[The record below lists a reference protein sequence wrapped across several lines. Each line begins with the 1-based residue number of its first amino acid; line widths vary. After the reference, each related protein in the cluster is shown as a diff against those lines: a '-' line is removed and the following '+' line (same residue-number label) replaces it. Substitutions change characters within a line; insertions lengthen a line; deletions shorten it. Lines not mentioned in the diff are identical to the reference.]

1 MGLFANS
8 TVLHQV
14 EICCKISQNKL
25 AVALGVR
32 RSIVYHWFHEK
43 VDPNAETVAEIVKAL
58 KSLSPDA
65 AEEFIK
71 LYLGDLMRDERSDE
85 EN

>member
-1 MGLFANS
+1 MGRAGKALKQALEAHS
-8 TVLHQV
+8 V
-14 EICCKISQNKL
+14 SQNKL

-32 RSIVYHWFHEK
+32 RSVVYHWFHEK

-58 KSLSPDA
+58 KSISPDA

-71 LYLGDLMRDERSDE
+71 LYLGDLMREEERSE
-85 EN
+85 E

>member
-1 MGLFANS
+1 MGRAGKALKQA
-8 TVLHQV
+8 LAAH
-14 EICCKISQNKL
+14 KISQNKL

-32 RSIVYHWFHEK
+32 RSVVYHWFHEK